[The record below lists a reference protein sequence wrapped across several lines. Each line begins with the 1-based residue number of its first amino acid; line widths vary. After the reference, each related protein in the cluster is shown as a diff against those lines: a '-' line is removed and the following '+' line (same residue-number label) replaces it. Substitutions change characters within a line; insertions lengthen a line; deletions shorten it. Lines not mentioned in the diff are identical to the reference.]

1 MKKRKG
7 SAPTDSERIAP
18 RKIYERIREE
28 QQQRRL
34 ARTPPPSRRPA
45 RPLQDQSSRQPRR
58 CPPPR
63 LSRRTPPIGGA
74 RRSLRDATTRG
85 SPPACDAPLV
95 VVQLIAREGDSSRR
109 AARARTSSTPRTIT
123 AILRSIW
130 SPQSAAPQSCNV
142 IGSKVF
148 EVQRL
153 ERGGES
159 PEAECGGRSTQQN
172 SRGKSIRCR

>member
-1 MKKRKG
+1 MLGRH
-7 SAPTDSERIAP
+7 P
-18 RKIYERIREE
+18 
-28 QQQRRL
+28 L
-34 ARTPPPSRRPA
+34 AVAQHALCRTNHRANPVGALHLASHAGRRPSA
-45 RPLQDQSSRQPRR
+45 VRGGLCEMLQRE
-58 CPPPR
+58 
-63 LSRRTPPIGGA
+63 A
-74 RRSLRDATTRG
+74 RRQR
-85 SPPACDAPLV
+85 CDAPLV